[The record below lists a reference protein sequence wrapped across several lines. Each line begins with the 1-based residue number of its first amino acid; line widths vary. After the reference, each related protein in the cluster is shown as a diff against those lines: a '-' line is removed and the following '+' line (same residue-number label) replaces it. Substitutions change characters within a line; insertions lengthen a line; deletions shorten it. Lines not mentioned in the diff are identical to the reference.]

1 MENMQENDL
10 QEDNKQEPDKH
21 ERKHLKSGQASGFL
35 MGVLASVSVFVIAA
49 FILVSTGYIR
59 TGGIAG
65 AGSSGEGIG
74 SDVEDKLNALDIVL
88 DNFYFDDVDTD
99 KAAENIYK
107 AYLNSFGDVYTTYY
121 TPEEYKAIMESVT
134 GKFFGI
140 GAVCQK
146 AENGSILVVDSYED
160 SPADKA
166 GIKSG
171 DYITKVDGK
180 DITSMNL
187 NAAVALIKGE
197 KGTYVELEV
206 VSGNEVKNVKVKRD
220 EIKIKTVEYEL
231 LEGNMGYIY
240 VTEFD
245 SVTLKQFNDALDDL
259 KSQGMESLII
269 DVRSNPGGEL
279 DTVVKMLDSILP
291 DGLIVY
297 TQDKQGNQKRYEG
310 DDGRELD
317 IPLAVLVNGA
327 SASASEIFAGAIQD
341 YDKGVLIG
349 TQTFGKGIVQTIKLL
364 PDGSAVKFTIAKYF
378 TPDGQDIHGNGLT
391 PDIVVEIPK
400 DAESDLQLE
409 AAIKYLKEKAQ

>member
-1 MENMQENDL
+1 
-10 QEDNKQEPDKH
+10 
-21 ERKHLKSGQASGFL
+21 
-35 MGVLASVSVFVIAA
+35 
-49 FILVSTGYIR
+49 
-59 TGGIAG
+59 
-65 AGSSGEGIG
+65 
-74 SDVEDKLNALDIVL
+74 
-88 DNFYFDDVDTD
+88 
-99 KAAENIYK
+99 
-107 AYLNSFGDVYTTYY
+107 
-121 TPEEYKAIMESVT
+121 MESVT

-220 EIKIKTVEYEL
+220 EIKVKTVEYEL

-378 TPDGQDIHGNGLT
+378 TPDEQDIHGNGLT